1 MINQQLNGQIRD
13 LTGKAQKILIT
24 TKKQASID
32 GLAGSLGLFLAIK
45 KLGKA
50 VDLIIDDFNCPE
62 NLSFLPNVQEI
73 KTEAKRLKKVT
84 ISLDISQNGLES
96 LYYDIQNGFLR
107 VHLTPKQGVI
117 NPDSLAM
124 ETSEFA
130 YDLII
135 TVDCPEIESLGKLYD
150 QHRDLFYQTPVI
162 NIDHSME
169 NEQYGHLNLIDL
181 TAVAGSEIIF
191 NLLKN
196 WPEQLLDKEIATCLL
211 TGLIAKTKSF
221 KTANVT
227 PETLKIA
234 GELIDWGADRKNI
247 VTKLYQTKTISALK
261 LWGKILSR
269 LQLSDD
275 GKLLWSKINSSDL
288 IESGASEKDADN
300 IIEELIAYHPFAKV
314 IIIFSGADNNKVKVL
329 LETQGTLDALM
340 LSREFGST
348 GDKNRVTFYLAGEL
362 NDLEKKVIN
371 AITAKLQAVS

>member
-1 MINQQLNGQIRD
+1 M
-13 LTGKAQKILIT
+13 GKAQKILIT

-32 GLAGSLGLFLAIK
+32 GLTASLGLFLAIK

-50 VDLIIDDFNCPE
+50 VDLIIDDFSCQE
-62 NLSFLPNVQEI
+62 NLEFLPSVKEI

-84 ISLDISQNGLES
+84 ISLDISQNGLDS

-135 TVDCPEIESLGKLYD
+135 TVDCSEIESLGKLYD

-181 TAVAGSEIIF
+181 TSVASSEIVF

-196 WPEQLLDKEIATCLL
+196 WPDQLLDKEIATCLL
-211 TGLIAKTKSF
+211 TGLIARTKSF
-221 KTANVT
+221 KTSNVT

-269 LQLSDD
+269 LQLSGD

-288 IESGASEKDADN
+288 IESGATEKDSDN

-314 IIIFSGADNNKVKVL
+314 IMIFSALDNNKIKVL

-340 LSREFGST
+340 LSREFGSV
-348 GDKNRVTFYLAGEL
+348 GDKNRVTFSLTGEL
-362 NDLEKKVIN
+362 NDLEKKVTDTIS
-371 AITAKLQAVS
+371 AKLQTIS